1 MLTTTKSNLF
11 LSKIWQT
18 IEDKKGKQ
26 EQGTPEE
33 QLAGDEP
40 TAGEIRDLHEQQR
53 VRGAEPVGAEA
64 NGELA
69 L

>member
-1 MLTTTKSNLF
+1 MLITLIISFILGSYKLRF
-11 LSKIWQT
+11 LNDILSSIST
-18 IEDKKGKQ
+18 
-26 EQGTPEE
+26 EE

-69 L
+69 